1 MANKKQ
7 EKPSAATETSA
18 DPGSGNV
25 DTGGGAYVNGDINT
39 HGGDVALRDI
49 NVYHNT
55 HLPSPDPV
63 QKLDLQRR
71 KTLIKRVQSAWT
83 NGFLKAEVQAE
94 SAIPAPLQNQSYRPI
109 YFDGTGDI
117 GEMLKVSESE
127 TEVLAAQTS
136 LYDFFQE
143 NNEHPLLIL
152 GEAGSGKTILLLR
165 LAQRLL
171 EDAAQEVEQPVPVVL
186 NLKSWGKERLP
197 FEEWVLQ
204 ELKSP
209 QYSIPVDSTRKWLQ
223 HDQLILLLD
232 GLDEVER
239 EHRRACAEAIN
250 QFRERYLCCQMVVCS
265 RTQVFQ
271 DLQPWHAMRWI
282 VLLQP
287 LSPAQI
293 EQYLQQAGPQ
303 FAAVLQAIRQ
313 NESLRELARIPLI
326 LSLLPVV
333 YESVVD
339 GAQSAAEAEIRIPAL
354 IARYMDKVLTGSKQY
369 AQEKTAKAQA
379 WLSWLAGQM
388 TLHQQGQIVLE
399 SIQPGWLPSRLWQA
413 GFHVAMFLLVGIPL
427 FFLGWAV
434 THLAVDVFYRDYAL
448 AKSSGYFDLTIRE
461 YYTLIGGLASGLCSA
476 VGGWLLINRKFDTP
490 GLWAIGFLISLT
502 ISVGILPA
510 LAEINDNWQITLLVG
525 GLSGLLFTLL
535 YRQVGKIQHKD
546 QIGIRAAIEPIAYK
560 EFDKRSFGMG
570 VFLGAFFGLCTSLL
584 LYFVAM
590 LNNHHAPG
598 DFPAQI
604 LEDSSWWF
612 PRSGYAFIIFFA
624 VFFGTLMGLFNG
636 KYKLEEQS
644 RPNRAIWL
652 SGQGG
657 LVFGAVMFIGAGIP
671 SHLSNY
677 LLPDDMEKTFLW
689 LVMALAGGVI
699 GGLYLGGYAFIQHF
713 VLRFMLWLAGCI
725 PWNYVAFL
733 DDMADLDILRPLGYG
748 YDFRHGLLKEHF
760 AGLYQT
766 DKAV

>member
-333 YESVVD
+333 YASVVD
-339 GAQSAAEAEIRIPAL
+339 GAQSVAEAEIRIPVL
-354 IARYMDKVLTGSKQY
+354 IARYVDKVLTGSKQY

-413 GFHVAMFLLVGIPL
+413 GFWVAMFLLVTAPL
-427 FFLGWAV
+427 FFLGWLA
-434 THLAVDVFYRDYAL
+434 TQLAVPIFYDQSAL
-448 AKSSGYFDLTIRE
+448 AHPVGDLHLTRGE
-461 YYTLIGGLASGLCSA
+461 YYAWIAGVASGLSGA
-476 VGGWLLINRKFDTP
+476 WIGWLTINRKFDMHA
-490 GLWAIGFLISLT
+490 LWAIGLWVALT
-502 ISVGILPA
+502 FSIGALPA
-510 LAEINDNWQITLLVG
+510 IVHLSYALPVTLLVG
-525 GLSGLLFTLL
+525 GSAGLLFILI
-535 YRQVGKIQHKD
+535 YRQFGKLQNKN

-560 EFDKRSFGMG
+560 DFDKRSFSLGM
-570 VFLGAFFGLCTSLL
+570 FLGAFFGLCSSLL

-590 LNNHHAPG
+590 LNWENVPG
-598 DFPAQI
+598 DFPKMIAK
-604 LEDSSWWF
+604 DYDWWF
-612 PRSGYAFIIFFA
+612 ARSGYAFTIFFA
-624 VFFGTLMGLFNG
+624 IIFGVLMGLLNG
-636 KYKLEEQS
+636 KVKLEGQS

-657 LVFGAVMFIGAGIP
+657 LIFGAVIFVGAALP
-671 SHLSNY
+671 SY
-677 LLPDDMEKTFLW
+677 LVSDPKTLFWPVLALFGG
-689 LVMALAGGVI
+689 LV
-699 GGLYLGGYAFIQHF
+699 GGLYMGGYAFLQHF
-713 VLRFMLWLAGCI
+713 VLRFMLWRAGCI
-725 PWNYVAFL
+725 PRNYVAFL

-760 AGLYQT
+760 AGLYPT
-766 DKAV
+766 DKAA